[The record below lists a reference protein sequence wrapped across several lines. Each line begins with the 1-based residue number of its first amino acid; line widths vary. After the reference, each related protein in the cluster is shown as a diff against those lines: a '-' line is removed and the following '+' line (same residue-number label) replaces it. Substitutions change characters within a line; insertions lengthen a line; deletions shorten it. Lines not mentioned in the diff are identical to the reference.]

1 MKPVLFLI
9 TFLTLSQIVVA
20 QQEPGVTDHIRG
32 LHIDK
37 TSHDLGTLTWGRPMT
52 ISFVLTN
59 NRNEPLVITNAKG
72 SCKCTKAQY
81 DPSPVLPGKSTVV
94 KAVFDGKFPGA
105 FQQTVYVTTNFSKEV
120 IALRL
125 KGTVVEE
132 IGN

>member
-9 TFLTLSQIVVA
+9 TFLSLSRIAIA
-20 QQEPGVTDHIRG
+20 QKEPGVTDHIQG

-37 TSHDLGTLTWGRPMT
+37 TSCDLGTLTWGKPVT

-59 NRNEPLVITNAKG
+59 ERDEPLVITNAKG
-72 SCKCTKAQY
+72 SCKCTKAEY

-125 KGTVVEE
+125 KGTVIEE
-132 IGN
+132 K